1 MANLYEIDTKLVN
14 AIECGCDVETG
25 EFIDEKGI
33 EDLYMELNNKIEG
46 IAL

>member
-25 EFIDEKGI
+25 SLLMK
-33 EDLYMELNNKIEG
+33 K
-46 IAL
+46 A